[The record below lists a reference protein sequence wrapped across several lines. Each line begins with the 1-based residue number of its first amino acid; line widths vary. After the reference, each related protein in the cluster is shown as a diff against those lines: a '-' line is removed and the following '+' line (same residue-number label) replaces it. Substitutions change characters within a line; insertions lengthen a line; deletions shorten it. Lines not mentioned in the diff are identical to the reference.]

1 MDFYTFPRQKCQKNE
16 DKFNESKLMN
26 IISLARERG
35 NERKHES
42 CSLHTFVSRGGKE
55 EHLEAVRDG
64 PGRQYPKCSTFITL

>member
-1 MDFYTFPRQKCQKNE
+1 
-16 DKFNESKLMN
+16 MN

-55 EHLEAVRDG
+55 EHLEAVWDG